1 MENEDDK
8 SDSED
13 FKVVIRDIKD
23 EEFEKFQDTLNK
35 DLILDLYKIFKIYE
49 KKGLINYDIYME
61 SMTEIF
67 KKYNKSSNFKSIFD
81 LIFNRFQK
89 IKCVLQNNKTVFYLT
104 EMVYKNSIETYIIV
118 AFLTVIIK
126 CRIFDKIKLLFKLT
140 DSDDD
145 GYLNKAEIKLM
156 ISTINFLFCENS
168 EKNINSSI
176 LSQSLMN
183 INVKEKLNKLMNS
196 PGDLGLILQTE
207 KYVNF
212 ATFFES
218 LEKIPNYKYDIIPCF
233 INIRKCLYN
242 QRKEKI
248 IDIKNK
254 NKKEFVRASSALSN
268 TKPRGP
274 VHLFKRNFSANLERL
289 IKNVKK
295 KKEEEIDFNNFNGDK
310 NLMKKK
316 QVLLGIKERNKSFK
330 ELLKES
336 TILSDEENDE
346 KKDKRKRKN
355 FSRNNPLNPEY
366 VFEADFDKI
375 KKIEVEPALLRFS
388 NENILNKK
396 IKRYNSNANILI
408 NSNNDKNSLFKNFR
422 QKNTVDLINNINLR
436 NIQSAKSNNK
446 IKGNTF
452 NFNLN
457 KRSSIFPLSYKN
469 DILKNLNQFQTFN
482 LNKRHN
488 NSLKEFTFNK
498 NSMDQILEKSSNK
511 KNKSCFNKVK
521 NKINNINIYKES
533 NKINNNISNNI
544 SKYFTPINNKKKVKI
559 KFRNE
564 KNNFLKKSQSLINN
578 KNRKN
583 IEIRNIKN
591 FTYEKIKST
600 KNKKN
605 NYIKIFNR
613 NKNRNLNK
621 KNLFLINNNKN
632 RFNRFNNKYLNNNEI
647 LKDLDDEEKLA
658 HEKSY
663 FLEKELIIL
672 YNKLIKERSKI
683 KVKMDNFNE
692 SDFSLSFYDLRE
704 KLFPDSFGRKIN
716 SFHKIKL
723 NNK

>member
-1 MENEDDK
+1 MENEENK
-8 SDSED
+8 NESED
-13 FKVVIRDIKD
+13 FKVVIREIKD
-23 EEFEKFQDTLNK
+23 QEFEKFQDTLNK
-35 DLILDLYKIFKIYE
+35 ELIIDLYKIFKIYE

-89 IKCVLQNNKTVFYLT
+89 IKCVLKNNKTVFYLT
-104 EMVYKNSIETYIIV
+104 EMVYKNAIETYIIV

-140 DSDDD
+140 DNDDD

-183 INVKEKLNKLMNS
+183 INVKEKINKLMNS
-196 PGDLGLILQTE
+196 PGNLGLILQKE

-212 ATFFES
+212 DIFFEC

-248 IDIKNK
+248 LDIKNK
-254 NKKEFVRASSALSN
+254 NKIEFVRATSALSN

-295 KKEEEIDFNNFNGDK
+295 KKEEEIDFNNFSNNQ
-310 NLMKKK
+310 NLIKKK

-346 KKDKRKRKN
+346 KKEKKKRKN
-355 FSRNNPLNPEY
+355 LSRNNSLNPEY
-366 VFEADFDKI
+366 IFEADFDKI
-375 KKIEVEPALLRFS
+375 KKVEVEPGLLRFS
-388 NENILNKK
+388 NENIFNKK
-396 IKRYNSNANILI
+396 IKRYNSNANISL
-408 NSNNDKNSLFKNFR
+408 NSNIDKNSLLKNFR
-422 QKNTVDLINNINLR
+422 HKNTVDSLNNINFR
-436 NIQSAKSNNK
+436 NIQSAKNNNK
-446 IKGNTF
+446 IKGNNTF
-452 NFNLN
+452 NFNLI

-469 DILKNLNQFQTFN
+469 NMIKNLSQFQTFN

-488 NSLKEFTFNK
+488 NSLKDFSFNK
-498 NSMDQILEKSSNK
+498 GSMEQILEKNNSK
-511 KNKSCFNKVK
+511 KNKSCFNKTK
-521 NKINNINIYKES
+521 NKINNINIIEES
-533 NKINNNISNNI
+533 NKINNKIN
-544 SKYFTPINNKKKVKI
+544 KYFTPINNKKKVKI

-564 KNNFLKKSQSLINN
+564 KNFLKSSQNLYNN

-583 IEIRNIKN
+583 IEIKNFKN
-591 FTYEKIKST
+591 FTYDKKKSNI
-600 KNKKN
+600 NKKN
-605 NYIKIFNR
+605 IFNKICNR
-613 NKNRNLNK
+613 NKNQNLSKN
-621 KNLFLINNNKN
+621 NLFSIKNN
-632 RFNRFNNKYLNNNEI
+632 RFNKYLNSNEI
-647 LKDLDDEEKLA
+647 LKDLNDEEKLA

-663 FLEKELIIL
+663 YLEKELVIL
-672 YNKLIKERSKI
+672 YNILIKERSKI
-683 KVKMDNFNE
+683 KVKMDKFNE
-692 SDFSLSFYDLRE
+692 SDFSLSFYDLKE